1 MRKSAKTLFAAIALL
16 GCIGARPAIA
26 AFPDKPITMIVPFP
40 PGGPT
45 DAVARVA
52 ANKAGQLLGQQIV
65 VENRAGAAGAIGA
78 SAIARARPDGYTVG
92 LATVSTHGTAPHLYA
107 DLAYDPIKD
116 FTPLSNLA
124 GSPNI
129 LSVHPDFPAKTLKE
143 FAGIIKSNPGKYS
156 YANAGAGGVNDLGM
170 IWFLQEMGG
179 SMVSVPYR
187 GSAPALTDTIGGT
200 IPVIFDNYPS
210 SLPYIQSGRLRAL
223 AITGTERNPQLPSL
237 PTFQEEG
244 YKDYNVTSWY
254 GLVAP
259 AGLPADVT
267 QTLSRVFADAV
278 NDPETAQKLAEAGAF
293 PIGNTS
299 DEFSAQIERELNLWR
314 DVIQKGN
321 FKLQ

>member
-1 MRKSAKTLFAAIALL
+1 MRKPFKTLFAVMALL
-16 GCIGARPAIA
+16 GCVSAQTASA
-26 AFPDKPITMIVPFP
+26 AYPDKPITLIVPFP

-45 DAVARVA
+45 DVVARVA
-52 ANKAGQLLGQQIV
+52 SSKAAELLGQQIV

-92 LATVSTHGTAPHLYA
+92 LATVSTHGTAPHLYPE
-107 DLAYDPIKD
+107 LNYDPIKD
-116 FTPLSNLA
+116 FTPLTNLA

-143 FAGIIKSNPGKYS
+143 FVELIKANPGKYS

-179 SMVSVPYR
+179 EMVSVPYR

-200 IPVIFDNYPS
+200 IPAIFDNYPS
-210 SLPYIQSGRLRAL
+210 SMPHIQGGRLRAL
-223 AITGTERNPQLPSL
+223 AISSTERNAQLPEL
-237 PTFQEEG
+237 ATFQEQG
-244 YKDYNVTSWY
+244 YDGYNVTSWY

-267 QTLSRVFADAV
+267 QTLSKAFADAV
-278 NDPETAQKLAEAGAF
+278 NDPATAAKLSEAGAF
-293 PIGNTS
+293 PIGNTN
-299 DEFSAQIERELNLWR
+299 EAFSEQIAKELNLWR
-314 DVIQKGN
+314 DVITKGDI
-321 FKLQ
+321 KLQ